1 MVVPASIDPFSFI
14 TSGYA
19 GRSRSNTDDLEAR
32 LVDPDRQMSTG
43 ERAENGVA
51 GREFQQPRQ
60 MATVL
65 GGLFLAGGTIGAL
78 SLVLPHPSSY
88 DAPALWSNLVLAFVA
103 GAALLAA
110 RNHLSAG
117 AIQVVLLAGTA
128 VVTRAVY
135 YGGDPSG
142 YYTVWYLWI
151 GVYAFFFFGTRWGLA
166 QLAAVGVAYAWL
178 VTQLTG
184 ATPVARWVVTMGS
197 ILVAGL
203 LVDALAGRLRRE
215 TVASARRAANLE
227 AVGEVARQL
236 ATQSDPRA
244 VGWAICSAAVRTA
257 HASAAVLW
265 RPTHA
270 GDGLRATAAAGADVE
285 GLTLPFVTPDSGAI
299 QAFTS
304 AGYRLADLR
313 ESGPAQE
320 LNPDL
325 EASAALWQPV
335 LKDNHTAVGVLAVY
349 WREPLEELS
358 GEASRAV
365 RLLALEAAIA
375 IERGELLGRLEIAA
389 RTDDLTG
396 LLNRRAWDEELG
408 RELSRADRDGTALCV
423 AILDLDRF
431 KQYNDAHGHQAGDR
445 FLKQMAGAWSTTL
458 RAGDILARYGGEEF
472 AVALPGTNLDHARQ
486 MLERLRGALPESQ
499 TCSAGVCSWDGSES
513 AESLTARAD
522 TALYAAKAAGRDRI
536 AAA

>member
-1 MVVPASIDPFSFI
+1 MKI
-14 TSGYA
+14 G
-19 GRSRSNTDDLEAR
+19 G
-32 LVDPDRQMSTG
+32 G
-43 ERAENGVA
+43 AENGVA
-51 GREFQQPRQ
+51 GHDFQQPRL

-65 GGLFLAGGTIGAL
+65 GGLFLAGATIGAL
-78 SLVLPHPSSY
+78 SLVLPHPASFDSS
-88 DAPALWSNLVLAFVA
+88 ALWSNVVIACVA

-110 RNHLSAG
+110 RNQLSAG
-117 AIQVVLLAGTA
+117 VMQVLVLAGTA

-135 YGGDPSG
+135 YGADPSG

-166 QLAAVGVAYAWL
+166 QLAAAGVAYGWL
-178 VTQLTG
+178 LTQLDG
-184 ATPVARWVVTMGS
+184 STPVARWVVTMGS

-215 TVASARRAANLE
+215 TVASSRRAENLE

-244 VGWAICSAAVRTA
+244 VGWAICSSAVRTA

-265 RPTHA
+265 RPTPA
-270 GDGLRATAAAGADVE
+270 GDGLRASAAAGADVE
-285 GLTLPFVTPDSGAI
+285 GLTLPFVTPSSGAI

-304 AGYRLADLR
+304 ANYRFSDLR
-313 ESGPAQE
+313 ESAPAQE
-320 LNPDL
+320 LAPGF
-325 EASAALWQPV
+325 EASAAQWEPV
-335 LKDNHTAVGVLAVY
+335 LRDSRTAVGVLAVY
-349 WREPLEELS
+349 WRDPLEALS
-358 GEASRAV
+358 GETSRAL

-375 IERGELLGRLEIAA
+375 IERGELLGRLEVAA

-408 RELSRADRDGTALCV
+408 RELSRSDRGGGALCV
-423 AILDLDRF
+423 AIVDLDRF
-431 KQYNDAHGHQAGDR
+431 KQYNDSHGHQAGDR
-445 FLKQMAGAWSTTL
+445 FLKRIAGAWSTTL

-472 AVALPGTNLDHARQ
+472 ALALPGTNLEHARQ
-486 MLERLRGALPESQ
+486 MLERLLVALPEGQ
-499 TCSAGVCSWDGSES
+499 TCSAGVSCWDGSES

-522 TALYAAKAAGRDRI
+522 TALYAAKAAGRDRVT
-536 AAA
+536 AA